1 MLAVTQ
7 NKMIE
12 EIKKEVD
19 DLDQQI
25 KEFFKPLFNANQN
38 RTNYS
43 FVDPDPF
50 CLSIAERLL
59 KNVAELDNKMD

>member
-1 MLAVTQ
+1 MENLSLDFSVKVYEKLQKYKEKLVLAVTQ

-25 KEFFKPLFNANQN
+25 K
-38 RTNYS
+38 
-43 FVDPDPF
+43 
-50 CLSIAERLL
+50 
-59 KNVAELDNKMD
+59 